1 MPVTQR
7 GSSWQASVSHK
18 GKRWRKDFPTKAD
31 ALAWEAEAKA
41 AILRGE
47 TPNEGGG
54 KAGTGSVLTLEE
66 LRKLVLDNVWKGSKA
81 VETAKV
87 NSQTVVNTL
96 GADTPITRIDTLAI
110 DNAIKVWL
118 RQGNTNATVNRK
130 LAALGKML
138 RWAHQRGYIPTVPH
152 MERRKESEHRL
163 RWFTEEEESQML
175 AYFQHMGNADMAD
188 LVAVA
193 LDTGMRQG
201 ELLSLTG
208 REVFDGWVRLDGRFT
223 KSGRGRDIPLTKR
236 AATILARRKEATGTG
251 PLFPLTP
258 DQVRHKWDQ
267 MRAHIGLADD
277 PQAVFHVCRHTFGS
291 RLVQRGV
298 PILEVQK
305 LMGHE
310 TLQMTLRYAKLA
322 PKNLAQAIKV
332 LDTPMAAE

>member
-18 GKRWRKDFPTKAD
+18 GKRWRKDFLTKAD
-31 ALAWEAEAKA
+31 ALAWEAETKA
-41 AILRGE
+41 AILRGK

-54 KAGTGSVLTLEE
+54 KAGTMLTMAE
-66 LRKLVLDNVWKGSKA
+66 LRTMVMENVWKGSKS
-81 VETAKV
+81 VETATV
-87 NSQTVVNTL
+87 NSQAVLNTL
-96 GADTPITRIDTLAI
+96 GANTPITRIDALVI
-110 DNAIKVWL
+110 DNAIKVWM
-118 RQGNTNATVNRK
+118 RHGNSNATVNRK
-130 LAALGKML
+130 LAALGRML
-138 RWAHQRGYIPTVPH
+138 RWAHQRGYIPMVPH

-175 AYFQHMGNADMAD
+175 AYFQHVGNSQMVD

-236 AATILARRKEATGTG
+236 ASTILARRKEEFGTGT
-251 PLFPLTP
+251 LFTLTP
-258 DQVRHKWDQ
+258 DQVRHKWDH
-267 MRAHIGLADD
+267 MRQHIGLEDD

-310 TLQMTLRYAKLA
+310 TLQMTLRYAKLS
-322 PKNLAQAIKV
+322 PKNLAQAIAV
-332 LDTPMAAE
+332 LDMPVAAE